1 MKEIWKDI
9 VGYEGLYQISNYGNI
24 VSIKNRWGKRGKPR
38 NVSKHITKKGY
49 ERVALYKEKTQKH
62 FMVHRLVM
70 MAFNPMNGENLEINH
85 KNYIRS
91 DNRLEN
97 LEWLTHKDNVRYSKA
112 KKINQY
118 DLQSNFIKTWDCIR
132 DVEKELKIDHRQI
145 CDCLKGK
152 QKTCHGY
159 IWKYKEGEL

>member
-1 MKEIWKDI
+1 MEEIFKDI
-9 VGYEGLYQISNYGNI
+9 AGYEELYQISNYGNV
-24 VSIKNRWGKRGKPR
+24 VSIKNRWGKRVKPR

-70 MAFNPMNGENLEINH
+70 MTFNPTNDKDLEINH
-85 KNYIRS
+85 KNLIRN

-97 LEWLTHKDNVRYSKA
+97 LEWLTHEDNVRYSKA

-152 QKTCHGY
+152 QKICHGY

>member
-24 VSIKNRWGKRGKPR
+24 VSIKNRWGKRVKPR
-38 NVSKHITKKGY
+38 NVSKKKKKKGY
-49 ERVALYKEKTQKH
+49 ERVGLYKDNTQKL
-62 FMVHRLVM
+62 FMVHKLVM
-70 MAFNPMNGENLEINH
+70 LAFNPMNGENLEINH

-118 DLQSNFIKTWDCIR
+118 DLQGNFIKTWDTI
-132 DVEKELKIDHRQI
+132 KSAAISLNNGKYTSSISL
-145 CDCLKGK
+145 CLSGK
-152 QKTCHGY
+152 SKTAFGF
-159 IWKYKEGEL
+159 IWRYAD

>member
-24 VSIKNRWGKRGKPR
+24 VSIKNRWGKRSKPR
-38 NVSKHITKKGY
+38 NVSKHITEKGY
-49 ERVALYKEKTQKH
+49 ERVGLYKDNTQKL
-62 FMVHRLVM
+62 FMVHKLVM
-70 MAFNPMNGENLEINH
+70 LAFNPMNGENLEINH

-118 DLQSNFIKTWDCIR
+118 DLQGNFIKTWDCIR
-132 DVEKELKIDHRQI
+132 DVEKKLKIDHRQI
-145 CDCLKGK
+145 SDCLNER

-159 IWKYKEGEL
+159 IWKYKEEEL